1 MNRSRSRGIA
11 ALVPVK
17 SLEQGKNRLAPA
29 LAPFERAALVEAMLG
44 DVLEVLMRAS
54 GLDEVLVLSSDPSIV
69 AFALSFGAKYLPDR
83 QEWGMNDAVRAGL
96 QRFALDGRWGGLVV
110 PADVPYISEAEIRMA
125 ISALHAN
132 EIVLARA
139 SRDGG
144 TNLLGLA
151 PTDAIAPHFGPHS
164 FVKHLSAARSAGF
177 EPVILPATGLA
188 RDIDLPADL
197 EPFALGGAAPR
208 TRRFLAE
215 KASRSKKH
223 G

>member
-1 MNRSRSRGIA
+1 MNRSRTRRFA

-17 SLEQGKNRLAPA
+17 SLEQGKNRLAPT
-29 LAPFERAALVEAMLG
+29 LTPCERARLVEAMLG
-44 DVLEVLMRAS
+44 DVLDVLKRAS

-69 AFALSFGAKYLPDR
+69 ALGLSFGAKFLPDR

-96 QRFALDGRWGGLVV
+96 ARFASDGRWGGLVV
-110 PADVPYISEAEIRMA
+110 PADVPYISDGEIQMA
-125 ISALHAN
+125 ISALGEN

-151 PTDAIAPHFGPHS
+151 PTDAIAPCFGPHS
-164 FVKHLSAARSAGF
+164 FVKHLSAARLAGF
-177 EPVILPATGLA
+177 EPVILPATCLA
-188 RDIDLPADL
+188 RDIDLPGDL
-197 EPFALGGAAPR
+197 EPFGLGGAALR

-215 KASRSKKH
+215 RSKGSKKH

>member
-1 MNRSRSRGIA
+1 MNRPRARRFA

-17 SLEQGKNRLAPA
+17 SLEQGKNRLSPA
-29 LAPFERAALVEAMLG
+29 LAPSERAVLVEAMLG
-44 DVLEVLMRAS
+44 DVLEVLTRAS

-69 AFALSFGAKYLPDR
+69 ALSLGFGAKSLPDR
-83 QEWGMNDAVRAGL
+83 QEWGMNDAVSAGL
-96 QRFALDGRWGGLVV
+96 RRFISDGRWGGLVV
-110 PADVPYISEAEIRMA
+110 PADVPYVSDAEIQMT

-151 PTDAIAPHFGPHS
+151 PIDAIAPCFGPHS
-164 FVKHLSAARSAGF
+164 FVKHLSAARLAGF
-177 EPVILPATGLA
+177 EPVILPATGLT
-188 RDIDLPADL
+188 RDIDLPIDL
-197 EPFALGGAAPR
+197 EPFGLGGAAPR
-208 TRRFLAE
+208 TRRFLA
-215 KASRSKKH
+215 KKTNGSERH